1 MYYVCCITP
10 SHDCI
15 SYKLSIGNY
24 MCSKQCSKWIAIV
37 WINRTSLRSV
47 CRRLHCLH
55 FWYTQTLVWLHW
67 LPALC
72 IRNPAYGHIWTQTI
86 ITQKKRSVVPTE
98 DFLNDF
104 LNRWNTH
111 RCSRKLVIIPK
122 CIVAPKGPVQMC
134 ISK

>member
-1 MYYVCCITP
+1 MYYVCCIYITP

-55 FWYTQTLVWLHW
+55 FWQTQTLVWLHW

-72 IRNPAYGHIWTQTI
+72 IHNPAYGHIWTQTI

-98 DFLNDF
+98 DFLPK
-104 LNRWNTH
+104 LLKHTQMLQKIGYYSQVH
-111 RCSRKLVIIPK
+111 CSSQ
-122 CIVAPKGPVQMC
+122 GPVQMC